1 MRVLFSSTA
10 TVELCNC
17 SYYNNSLSAAIPRYK
32 RLGSHLLCLA
42 TIKPCTT
49 PTQDKIDKENVDF
62 VDVGKINS
70 LYSLLFTRQRNK
82 KKIELSV
89 RQSDICVVHLPSF
102 IGEQVVD
109 CARKLNKPCLQVIVA
124 CPWDAYWNYSFKGK
138 LIAPF
143 RYLRLRRIVSR
154 ANYVLY
160 VTNHFLQNRYPTQG
174 KSLGCSDV
182 RLPTI
187 NQDVLAR
194 RLKRID
200 MFEQNSRPLI
210 ISTLAAVDVRYKG
223 QEYVIRAIAEMAK
236 CGIYYEYHLI
246 GGGDITYLRNLAIQ
260 LNVLNQ
266 VIFYG
271 SVPHD
276 QIAGLLDD
284 TDIYI
289 QPSKQEGLPRALV
302 EAMSRA
308 CPALGS
314 RIAGI
319 PELLD
324 KNCVFKKGN
333 VGEICKKLLSFTVE
347 SMKYYAIRNYEEA
360 KNYEFSLLEKKRN
373 RFIDDFFTHSMN
385 ELHIC

>member
-1 MRVLFSSTA
+1 M
-10 TVELCNC
+10 
-17 SYYNNSLSAAIPRYK
+17 
-32 RLGSHLLCLA
+32 
-42 TIKPCTT
+42 
-49 PTQDKIDKENVDF
+49 
-62 VDVGKINS
+62 
-70 LYSLLFTRQRNK
+70 
-82 KKIELSV
+82 
-89 RQSDICVVHLPSF
+89 
-102 IGEQVVD
+102 
-109 CARKLNKPCLQVIVA
+109 
-124 CPWDAYWNYSFKGK
+124 
-138 LIAPF
+138 
-143 RYLRLRRIVSR
+143 
-154 ANYVLY
+154 
-160 VTNHFLQNRYPTQG
+160 
-174 KSLGCSDV
+174 
-182 RLPTI
+182 
-187 NQDVLAR
+187 
-194 RLKRID
+194 
-200 MFEQNSRPLI
+200 
-210 ISTLAAVDVRYKG
+210 DVRYKG